1 MLDAFSSLGGD
12 SLAQVTLEGG
22 SPVLNG
28 GQKLAEL
35 LQGLSQMS
43 VQVSTTDVPWSVLM
57 IAGVSVAGALF
68 LLLLLFRSKSRRGRR
83 RHSRFH

>member
-1 MLDAFSSLGGD
+1 MLDAFSFLGGN
-12 SLAQVTLEGG
+12 SLAQVTSEGG

-35 LQGLSQMS
+35 LQGLSRMS
-43 VQVSTTDVPWSVLM
+43 VQVSTSDVPWSVLM
-57 IAGVSVAGALF
+57 IAGVSVAGALL